1 MAREGNVVEIKN
13 VHEKVL
19 VNALLFEAVGKG
31 SAIID
36 SFSNWLLAGFAAAI
50 TFLLGNLQAVS
61 GYVSKPNVQYCAYLF
76 IGVLLLGI
84 LEKILATIVG
94 SASAG
99 AATGREIAAENIK
112 QGIKLEP
119 QVIFQESE
127 RAILRPMRWFVSR
140 SFKKAQVGDL
150 TAAARLFTL
159 VAQIQG
165 LIVALQ
171 VLVVLRAVYVIAKG
185 MAF

>member
-1 MAREGNVVEIKN
+1 MAEIENVR
-13 VHEKVL
+13 EKVL
-19 VNALLFEAVGKG
+19 VNSLLFAAVGKG

-61 GYVSKPNVQYCAYLF
+61 EYVSKSSVQYCAYLF
-76 IGVLLLGI
+76 FGVLVLGI

-99 AATGREIAAENIK
+99 AAAGREIAADNFK
-112 QGIKLEP
+112 QDIELDP
-119 QVIFQESE
+119 AVIFRESE
-127 RAILRPMRWFVSR
+127 KAILRPMRWFVSR
-140 SFKKAQVGDL
+140 SFKKAQAGDL
-150 TAAARLFTL
+150 TAAARSFTL

-165 LIVALQ
+165 FFVALQ